1 MNSNPSPGPS
11 SIFYQAIAAAF
22 CVIVVMSNIIS
33 AKMVALPLL
42 TGFVLPAG
50 LLTYP
55 LTFLLSDL
63 TTEVFGAKKAQQMVY
78 VALAMN
84 ILSLAIIQIALM
96 LPAADG
102 YPQDAFTETLGLS
115 GLRIFASLTAYI
127 ISQTIDIH
135 LYAAIKK
142 WTGARFLWLRNNGS
156 TCVSQLAD
164 TVLIDTIYL
173 YLGLGMSFSE
183 LMPIMCFSYGYKAF
197 FSAATTPL
205 IYFGVY
211 LSQCKWAG
219 LTRKD
224 PALVCAES

>member
-1 MNSNPSPGPS
+1 MNSNTSGPSP
-11 SIFYQAIAAAF
+11 IFYQAIAAAF

-33 AKMVALPLL
+33 AKMVALPFL

-63 TTEVFGAKKAQQMVY
+63 TTEIFGAKKAQQMVY

-84 ILSLAIIQIALM
+84 ILSLVIIQIALL

-115 GLRIFASLTAYI
+115 GLRIFASLTAYLV
-127 ISQTIDIH
+127 SQTIDIH
-135 LYAAIKK
+135 LYAAIKR
-142 WTGARFLWLRNNGS
+142 WTGTRFLWLRNNGS

-164 TVLIDTIYL
+164 TVLIDIIYL
-173 YLGLGMSFSE
+173 YMGLGMPLSE

-197 FSAATTPL
+197 FSAATTPF

-211 LSQCKWAG
+211 LSQCPWAG
-219 LTRKD
+219 LAKRTQKL
-224 PALVCAES
+224 AGAES